1 MFNGQWTMVS
11 TTKMS
16 FELNKILRPSIAALK
31 PYSSARDEFTGKAD
45 VYLDAN
51 ENPFDTGLNR
61 YPDPYQQV
69 VKAKIADIKN
79 VRQDRIILGN
89 GSDEVIDL
97 LFRAFCEPG
106 QDEVIILPPTYGMY
120 QVSADIN
127 NVKTVKVSLTT
138 DFEIDEPKLLEA
150 INENTKIIWFCS
162 PNNPT
167 GNTLDPEAI
176 TRVLNSFKGIVVVD
190 EAYIDFSE
198 SQSWIDFL
206 DFHPNLFVMQTLSKA
221 WGLAGLRL
229 GMGFASNE
237 IVSILN
243 KVKPPYNINTL
254 TQEKALDAL
263 GHLEEKNESVDI
275 ILAERVKLGQA
286 LAELETVRHIYPSD
300 ANFLL
305 VKIDNA
311 TDAYN
316 QLVEKSIIVRNR
328 STVTLCEDCLRI
340 TVGTP
345 KENEKLISALKELI

>member
-1 MFNGQWTMVS
+1 
-11 TTKMS
+11 MS
-16 FELNKILRPSIAALK
+16 FDLNTILRPSIAALK
-31 PYSSARDEFTGKAD
+31 PYSSARDEFTGKAE

-61 YPDPYQQV
+61 YPDPYQQDL
-69 VKAKIADIKN
+69 KARIADIKN
-79 VRQDRIILGN
+79 VREDRIILGN

-127 NVKTVKVSLTT
+127 NVKATKVSLTP
-138 DFEIDEPKLLEA
+138 DFEIDEPRLLET
-150 INENTKIIWFCS
+150 INDNTKIIWFCS

-167 GNTLDPEAI
+167 GNTLDPEAM

-190 EAYIDFSE
+190 EAYIDFSD

-206 DFHPNLFVMQTLSKA
+206 DFHPNLFVMQTFSKA

-229 GMGFASNE
+229 GMGFASKE
-237 IVSILN
+237 IITVLN

-263 GHLEEKNESVDI
+263 GHLEEKNEAVDV

-286 LAELETVRHIYPSD
+286 LAELETVRHIYRSD

-305 VKIDNA
+305 VKID
-311 TDAYN
+311 DASEIYDK
-316 QLVEKSIIVRNR
+316 LVEKSIIVRNR
-328 STVTLCEDCLRI
+328 ANVTLCESCLRI
-340 TVGTP
+340 SIGTP
-345 KENEKLISALKELI
+345 KENEKLLAALKEII